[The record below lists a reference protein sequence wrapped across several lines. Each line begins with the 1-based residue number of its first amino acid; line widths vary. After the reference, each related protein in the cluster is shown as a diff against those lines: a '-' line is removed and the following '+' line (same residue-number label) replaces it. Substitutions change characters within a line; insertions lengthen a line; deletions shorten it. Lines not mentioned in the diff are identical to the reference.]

1 MNKEKIIEKNL
12 GLIKKI
18 AAKFLNSTI
27 PQEDLIQEGILGLLQ
42 ALERFDPKKEIKFST
57 YATFWIK
64 KRIFEAVNYEKKQSL
79 NSVHLIE
86 ETVADHSFPT
96 KKDEKFEI
104 PSDFPIIEK
113 KILEYLFREELT
125 LNEIADKMQLR
136 HERVRQLKE
145 KALRRLRAKKIRNI
159 K

>member
-1 MNKEKIIEKNL
+1 MNKEKIIEKNI

-18 AAKFLNSTI
+18 AAKFFNSTI

-42 ALERFDPKKEIKFST
+42 ALERFDPKKETKFST

-64 KRIFEAVNYEKKQSL
+64 KRIFEAVNHEKKQSL
-79 NSVHLIE
+79 NSVHLVE

-96 KKDEKFEI
+96 KKDEKLEI
-104 PSDFPIIEK
+104 PSDFPILEK
-113 KILEYLFREELT
+113 EILEYLFHEELT

-136 HERVRQLKE
+136 YERVRQLKE
-145 KALRRLRAKKIRNI
+145 KALRRLRANKYQEN
-159 K
+159 